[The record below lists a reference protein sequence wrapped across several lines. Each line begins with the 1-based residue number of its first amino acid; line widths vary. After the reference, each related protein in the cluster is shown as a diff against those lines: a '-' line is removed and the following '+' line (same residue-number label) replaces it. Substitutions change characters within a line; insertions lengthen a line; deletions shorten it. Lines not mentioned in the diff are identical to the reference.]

1 MPELLLGKTALQA
14 THCQAKRVLQ
24 LDRIISAA
32 LTVTDEP
39 RGEWGQRANRSISQ
53 RRESIWAFPQ
63 QKTDFS
69 VEVSTGPSVRINF
82 LHLSLLQA
90 TEEGDRS
97 PATPPLTP
105 PPQTQRPT
113 GPEHPPYP
121 RRLFQDPSQDLE
133 GKESGNKALTG
144 RD

>member
-14 THCQAKRVLQ
+14 TRCQAKRVLQ

-32 LTVTDEP
+32 LTVTDEL

-53 RRESIWAFPQ
+53 RREPIWASPQ
-63 QKTDFS
+63 QKG
-69 VEVSTGPSVRINF
+69 VSTSPCVRINF
-82 LHLSLLQA
+82 LHLSLLQE

-97 PATPPLTP
+97 PATPPPTP

-113 GPEHPPYP
+113 QPEHPPYP

-133 GKESGNKALTG
+133 GKGLGNKALTG

>member
-14 THCQAKRVLQ
+14 TRCQAKRVLQ

-39 RGEWGQRANRSISQ
+39 RGEWGQPANRSISQ
-53 RRESIWAFPQ
+53 RREPIWASPQ

-69 VEVSTGPSVRINF
+69 AEVSTSPCVRINF
-82 LHLSLLQA
+82 LHLSLLQE
-90 TEEGDRS
+90 TEGDRS
-97 PATPPLTP
+97 PATPPPTP

-133 GKESGNKALTG
+133 GKGLGNKALTG